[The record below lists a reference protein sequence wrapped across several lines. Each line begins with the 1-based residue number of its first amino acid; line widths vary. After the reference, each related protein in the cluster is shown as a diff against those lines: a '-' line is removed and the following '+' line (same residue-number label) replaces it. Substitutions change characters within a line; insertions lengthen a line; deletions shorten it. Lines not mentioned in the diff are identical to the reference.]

1 MTDGTKSQKFQHL
14 AGQSLRNAIRLHF
27 DSILLYKHKSF
38 PSSFFISVIAMEEL
52 GKAYWADHFVF
63 YSKDVRSDDELET
76 LFINKIHSDHRAK
89 QLWFLRQMAKVDDRF
104 YQFKIRFC
112 NVDSDA
118 HLTPF
123 VIVGL
128 PTKNP
133 TFLSDCPTK
142 KESEKFIKKQFNAKL
157 CSTNKCNF

>member
-1 MTDGTKSQKFQHL
+1 MDTGWIWVVLWLEKLAAIIFRQKGLNLRKLQHL

-63 YSKDVRSDDELET
+63 YSKDIRSDDELET

-89 QLWFLRQMAKVDDRF
+89 QLWFYDK
-104 YQFKIRFC
+104 
-112 NVDSDA
+112 
-118 HLTPF
+118 
-123 VIVGL
+123 
-128 PTKNP
+128 
-133 TFLSDCPTK
+133 
-142 KESEKFIKKQFNAKL
+142 
-157 CSTNKCNF
+157 